1 MNVFATH
8 LHLVDTDTLYWNN
21 VRCSRWCCGEQQL
34 VLGTLSLVHASESV
48 IAILA
53 EGNKNEQMIQ
63 NSTDDYRI
71 RG

>member
-1 MNVFATH
+1 M
-8 LHLVDTDTLYWNN
+8 
-21 VRCSRWCCGEQQL
+21 GEQQL
-34 VLGTLSLVHASESV
+34 VLGTLSLVHPSESA

-53 EGNKNEQMIQ
+53 EGNKNEQMTQ